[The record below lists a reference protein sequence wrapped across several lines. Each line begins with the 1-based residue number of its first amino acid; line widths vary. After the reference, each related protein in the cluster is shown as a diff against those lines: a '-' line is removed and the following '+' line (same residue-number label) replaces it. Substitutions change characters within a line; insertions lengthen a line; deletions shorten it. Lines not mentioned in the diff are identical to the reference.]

1 MKYFQD
7 LDSRKKKIIVIV
19 VVVILVLI
27 LLAFYVLKGP
37 AEPAVIEENP
47 IDYEALEREAEIQR
61 QIEEL
66 DRIREERGVTYTEE
80 EIQGQIEELDQIRE
94 SINADKPALSAEEQ
108 QALIEQQIR
117 ELDEIRNS
125 R

>member
-1 MKYFQD
+1 MEYLKN
-7 LDSRKKKIIVIV
+7 LDSRKKIVLVVIAIVILLLV
-19 VVVILVLI
+19 VY
-27 LLAFYVLKGP
+27 LATKEED
-37 AEPAVIEENP
+37 EPIIEEP
-47 IDYEALEREAEIQR
+47 FIDYEALEKEAEI

-80 EIQGQIEELDQIRE
+80 DIQRQTEELDQIRE
-94 SINADKPALSAEEQ
+94 EMNAEEPALTEEEQ

-125 R
+125 EL